1 MSTAE
6 AEGYFQFG
14 TVVGTHGLRGDLK
27 VRPLTD
33 GSLSLLEAGTLRV
46 RRRDGVEL
54 EAHPVVARPHKNQI
68 LLRLE
73 GFESIEAAQELV
85 GAEIRMP
92 LADLPEAEA
101 EESYWFELEGLQ
113 VHDRVR
119 GEIGTLEEI
128 FTTAAHDIFVVRGPR
143 GETLIPAVDQFI
155 VEVDADAGILWVD
168 LPEGLVPDEFEAL

>member
-1 MSTAE
+1 MPAAE

-14 TVVGTHGLRGDLK
+14 TVVGAHGRRGDLK

-33 GSLSLLEAGTLRV
+33 GSMSLLEADTVRV
-46 RRRDGVEL
+46 RRSDGVEF
-54 EAHPVVARPHKNQI
+54 EATPVVARPHKKQL

-73 GFESIEAAQELV
+73 GFEGIEAAQELV
-85 GAEIRMP
+85 GAEIWMP

-113 VHDRVR
+113 VYDRAR
-119 GEIGTLEEI
+119 GEIGILEEV
-128 FTTAAHDIFVVRGPR
+128 FTTAAHDIFVVRGPA

-155 VEVDADAGILWVD
+155 VEVDSEAGTMRVD
-168 LPEGLVPDEFEAL
+168 LPEGLVPDELEAL